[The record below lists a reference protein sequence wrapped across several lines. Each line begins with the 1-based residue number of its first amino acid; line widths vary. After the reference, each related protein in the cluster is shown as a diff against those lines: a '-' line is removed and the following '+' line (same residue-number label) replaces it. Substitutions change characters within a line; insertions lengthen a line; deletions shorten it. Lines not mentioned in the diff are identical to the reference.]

1 MRRFCTVLVLLS
13 MAYFIIGGLFAY
25 LNKLE
30 LTIYLNGMA
39 IVGFV
44 MTIVCIYS
52 LSKPAITQSDLEQ
65 LEATS
70 LESITKTI
78 SELKSLKTNKNS
90 TQEEILDLEKKR
102 KEMELLVKK
111 ASMALFFREQLNY
124 HERRILS
131 EIKGSETLN
140 HSLSEIKEIKGKL
153 KALDEEIACD
163 PEVEFLRSI
172 LLEASRRTPTLDE
185 LTEGMPFIFRIMA
198 RSTQLI
204 LGNKI

>member
-30 LTIYLNGMA
+30 LPIYLNGMA

-90 TQEEILDLEKKR
+90 TQEEILDLEKKKKGNGAFS
-102 KEMELLVKK
+102 KESQYGIV
-111 ASMALFFREQLNY
+111 F
-124 HERRILS
+124 
-131 EIKGSETLN
+131 
-140 HSLSEIKEIKGKL
+140 
-153 KALDEEIACD
+153 
-163 PEVEFLRSI
+163 P
-172 LLEASRRTPTLDE
+172 
-185 LTEGMPFIFRIMA
+185 
-198 RSTQLI
+198 
-204 LGNKI
+204 

>member
-30 LTIYLNGMA
+30 LPIYLNGIT

-78 SELKSLKTNKNS
+78 SELKSLK
-90 TQEEILDLEKKR
+90 
-102 KEMELLVKK
+102 
-111 ASMALFFREQLNY
+111 
-124 HERRILS
+124 RI
-131 EIKGSETLN
+131 K
-140 HSLSEIKEIKGKL
+140 
-153 KALDEEIACD
+153 
-163 PEVEFLRSI
+163 
-172 LLEASRRTPTLDE
+172 
-185 LTEGMPFIFRIMA
+185 
-198 RSTQLI
+198 TQL
-204 LGNKI
+204 KKKS